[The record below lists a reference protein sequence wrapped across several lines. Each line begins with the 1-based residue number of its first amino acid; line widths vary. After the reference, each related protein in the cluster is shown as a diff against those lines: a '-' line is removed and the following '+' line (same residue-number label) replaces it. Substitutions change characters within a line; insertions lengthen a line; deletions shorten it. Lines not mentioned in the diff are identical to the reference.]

1 MSPLLLLFLGTCGLS
16 SLIFCVVMLLLEN
29 RPYLDTVERLVLV
42 PVHPHVR
49 GDNGLLLLSE
59 LLDTGTPPRAW
70 GQPSRTRS

>member
-42 PVHPHVR
+42 QAF
-49 GDNGLLLLSE
+49 LFLLLSFVALVWY
-59 LLDTGTPPRAW
+59 LL
-70 GQPSRTRS
+70 